1 MRVPSHPPHH
11 KALRAPVSLHM
22 RDSATA
28 QSGHELD
35 TLSRKANQLL
45 LGTRELFKERVCAAS
60 DDEAGQQQQ
69 ETTLT
74 TESSSSVKTPK
85 LSCSSDTSEPAAV
98 ESTSHAVAS
107 DESVTDLKECDD
119 AVKDASTV
127 KPTDDCREKE
137 LETETDHALELEAAT
152 ATVESL

>member
-1 MRVPSHPPHH
+1 
-11 KALRAPVSLHM
+11 M

-69 ETTLT
+69 QQETTLT
-74 TESSSSVKTPK
+74 TESSSCVKTPK
-85 LSCSSDTSEPAAV
+85 LSCSSDTSEPAAF
-98 ESTSHAVAS
+98 ESTSHAVTS
-107 DESVTDLKECDD
+107 DESVTDLKESDD

-137 LETETDHALELEAAT
+137 LETESDLAVEQEPAT
-152 ATVESL
+152 ATVQSL

>member
-1 MRVPSHPPHH
+1 
-11 KALRAPVSLHM
+11 M

-69 ETTLT
+69 QETTLT
-74 TESSSSVKTPK
+74 TQSSSSVKTPK

-107 DESVTDLKECDD
+107 DESVSDLKESDD
-119 AVKDASTV
+119 AVKDASTI
-127 KPTDDCREKE
+127 KPTDDCREKQ
-137 LETETDHALELEAAT
+137 LETETDHALEQEAAT
-152 ATVESL
+152 ATVQSL